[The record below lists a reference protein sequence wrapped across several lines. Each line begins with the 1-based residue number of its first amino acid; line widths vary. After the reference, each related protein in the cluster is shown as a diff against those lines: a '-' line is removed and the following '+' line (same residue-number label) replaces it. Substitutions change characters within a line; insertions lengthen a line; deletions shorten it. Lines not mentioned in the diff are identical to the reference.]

1 MILNIDEIRLAT
13 IALNTHID
21 CVSKCGFEFEEC
33 PSTTEYQ
40 KLKIK
45 MEEYMEGCPSGLRKR
60 S

>member
-45 MEEYMEGCPSGLRKR
+45 MEEYMEGWSSG
-60 S
+60 